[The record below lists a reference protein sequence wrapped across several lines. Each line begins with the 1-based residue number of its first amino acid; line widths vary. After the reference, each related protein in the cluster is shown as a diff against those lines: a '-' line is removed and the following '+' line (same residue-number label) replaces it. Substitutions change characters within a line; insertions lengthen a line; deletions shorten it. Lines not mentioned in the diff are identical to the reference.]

1 MEPKEPKR
9 RRKWKGQTARMKWWA
24 LHVDTAVRRPMEG
37 EPAELAT
44 LGCLLDQENE
54 QENTRNKTRVEG
66 GRFIE
71 NVWWCWWG
79 DKWWRRSG
87 QDR

>member
-1 MEPKEPKR
+1 MKR
-9 RRKWKGQTARMKWWA
+9 ANSSDEMMSAACGHRGKTTDGR
-24 LHVDTAVRRPMEG
+24 G

-66 GRFIE
+66 GRFI
-71 NVWWCWWG
+71 
-79 DKWWRRSG
+79 
-87 QDR
+87 